1 MAGKKK
7 KNIRNNKIIGVWI
20 LLMLIFIAE
29 LFFYTWCRV
38 RCVRVGYAI
47 TEQTNNH
54 QHLIASQKNLRIEL
68 ARLKSPE
75 RIAKFAKDRLG
86 LVMPDPKQTIFIK

>member
-20 LLMLIFIAE
+20 VLVLIFIAE

-38 RCVRVGYAI
+38 RCVRVGYAV
-47 TEQTNNH
+47 TEQRANH

-75 RIAKFAKDRLG
+75 RITKLAKDRLG
-86 LVMPDPKQTIFIK
+86 LVTPDPKQTIFIK